1 MRKKKNRE
9 GRNISV
15 LVVALIILVVAIY
28 VWRDNSNRYDTAYG
42 KVVKQIQAHDAK
54 KKAAL
59 AKLDQELA
67 KIK

>member
-1 MRKKKNRE
+1 MKKKKNRE

-42 KVVKQIQAHDAK
+42 KVVKQIEKHKADER
-54 KKAAL
+54 AAL
-59 AKLDQELA
+59 AELA